1 MFAWELMSSLFKN
14 PSHVWFFMDPV
25 VIMKE
30 IMPWLLR
37 IQLTVTWLNLPM
49 PSQTVKNSL
58 NTKKIELPQMNF
70 VYEKQLI
77 KFSCTYQPL
86 SICKIFI
93 KKILELI
100 QNYDVRHFWDQRS
113 SFVLN
118 NFFGP
123 KPLLLPSSIYG
134 FFPFSK
140 FIRNL
145 KRIQNYDN
153 APFLGPKWSIY
164 LK

>member
-1 MFAWELMSSLFKN
+1 MSWLFK
-14 PSHVWFFMDPV
+14 DPV

-30 IMPWLLR
+30 NHA
-37 IQLTVTWLNLPM
+37 LTVKDPIAVTWLNLTM
-49 PSQTVKNSL
+49 PNQTVKNSL
-58 NTKKIELPQMNF
+58 KAKKIELSQMNF
-70 VYEKQLI
+70 VLEKQLI

-100 QNYDVRHFWDQRS
+100 QSYEDVRHFWDQNS
-113 SFVLN
+113 PFALN
-118 NFFGP
+118 KIFLGINHCYYFH
-123 KPLLLPSSIYG
+123 LPMAL
-134 FFPFSK
+134 
-140 FIRNL
+140 FIVQNL
-145 KRIQNYDN
+145 KEILQWIQNYDD